1 LNKELLKQAQVR
13 VPSAPVLV
21 NMVSQRVKQ
30 LHAGQRP
37 YVKPGR
43 DEEPEDI
50 ALREIVEGK
59 LIAEIDT
66 SAAARTDADSGL

>member
-1 LNKELLKQAQVR
+1 LNKELLKQAQAR

-21 NMVSQRVKQ
+21 NMVSKRVKQ
-30 LHAGQRP
+30 LHAGHRP
-37 YVKPGR
+37 YVKPTR

-66 SAAARTDADSGL
+66 SAAARTGSGSGL